1 MEKKNLIL
9 IVLLIFV
16 IGFGLWLNSLRNRQ
30 PTDVVV
36 TTPVQTPDNPQKI
49 SKDVEGIDIGD
60 LDSEFQ
66 SIDADLNNL

>member
-16 IGFGLWLNSLRNRQ
+16 IGFGLWLNSLRTRQ
-30 PTDVVV
+30 PADVVV
-36 TTPVQTPDNPQKI
+36 TMPVQTSDNPQKI

>member
-9 IVLLIFV
+9 IVLLIFG
-16 IGFGLWLNSLRNRQ
+16 IGFGLWLNSLRTRQ
-30 PTDVVV
+30 PADVVV
-36 TTPVQTPDNPQKI
+36 TMPVQTSDNPQKI